1 MAIRIRDAR
10 PADAATIV
18 AFNSALAQETEGKTL
33 DRRLIEPG
41 VQALLADPAKGRYFI
56 AERDGRVVG
65 QTMVTYEWSDWRN
78 GTFWWIQSVYV
89 PPAERRSGVFRAL
102 HAHILALAQADP
114 TVCGIR
120 LYVEHHNAHA
130 QRTYLALG
138 MVDSGYALLE
148 QDFRAPPKTAATAKD

>member
-1 MAIRIRDAR
+1 MTITIRDAR
-10 PADAATIV
+10 PADAAIII
-18 AFNSALAQETEGKTL
+18 AFNAALARETEGKTL
-33 DRRLIEPG
+33 YPRLIEPG
-41 VQALLADPAKGRYFI
+41 VHTLLADPLKGRYFI
-56 AERDGRVVG
+56 AERGGQVVG

-89 PPAERRSGVFRAL
+89 APAHRRSGVFRAL
-102 HAHILALAQADP
+102 HAHLLALAQSDP

-130 QRTYLALG
+130 LRTYLALG

-148 QDFRAPPKTAATAKD
+148 QDFRAPARPPAGA